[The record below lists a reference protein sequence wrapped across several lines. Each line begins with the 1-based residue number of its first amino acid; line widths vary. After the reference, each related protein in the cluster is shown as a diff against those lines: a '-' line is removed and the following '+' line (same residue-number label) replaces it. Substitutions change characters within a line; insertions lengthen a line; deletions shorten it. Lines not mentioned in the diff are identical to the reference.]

1 MSDRDDLFGDRRSR
15 RRNPARFLAP
25 VFLIVVIGGTY
36 LVVHQGI
43 NKINQKTTGA
53 TTSTRPAVPHL
64 NRTQRKYAKDKFYVV
79 QTGDNLTLISHKTGV
94 SVGKLQSLNRR
105 INPNS
110 LQLGQRIRLRR

>member
-25 VFLIVVIGGTY
+25 VFLIVVIAGTY

-43 NKINQKTTGA
+43 NTINQKTTG
-53 TTSTRPAVPHL
+53 TTTTRPAAPHL
-64 NRTQRKYAKDKFYVV
+64 NRTQRKYAKQKFYVV
-79 QTGDNLTLISHKTGV
+79 QTGDSLTLISRKTGV
-94 SVGKLQSLNRR
+94 SVAKLQSLNQR